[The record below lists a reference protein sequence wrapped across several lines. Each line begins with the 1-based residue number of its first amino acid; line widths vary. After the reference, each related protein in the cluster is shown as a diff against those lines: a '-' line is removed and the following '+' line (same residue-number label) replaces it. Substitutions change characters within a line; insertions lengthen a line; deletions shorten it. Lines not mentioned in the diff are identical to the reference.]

1 MVRVNIFDVK
11 VYIHNKEDMVY
22 IRTIIL
28 LFYCCMLL
36 LAFSSPGSNISK
48 KSYDYGLKNMFPIY
62 VIIFSRFTYNRL
74 KRTWKRM
81 YSMPSIQSEVF

>member
-1 MVRVNIFDVK
+1 MVRVYIFDIQ
-11 VYIHNKEDMVY
+11 VYIYKREDMVY
-22 IRTIIL
+22 IRRSLL

-62 VIIFSRFTYNRL
+62 VIIFSRFTYNKL

-81 YSMPSIQSEVF
+81 YSTPSIQSEVF